1 MKLVNTLSL
10 LSLALTSTLHAR
22 DKEPFELLQRS
33 LIQAMAEKE
42 MCKSKRCGERPGLF
56 NLEEFDRSY
65 NQRITQIR
73 KYNTCILDCDGKS
86 VPVALDKYILLKNE
100 SQHCEKYLPT
110 PVKLFFQEKHLAQ
123 YNQDVSKNEFYTKN
137 PQAEAGIIVKLEKR
151 HKLCKDVLD
160 GKFDKEMHASY
171 LKQLKSCEVS
181 LKKHGSEPGAIKVL
195 DEINTFLNQ
204 RKTPT
209 RTLSSLGSDV
219 IMVDKKI
226 KLCNDQLASINS
238 NIQTKSIDQTS
249 RAKTKTQEYDL
260 QGGGHPLT
268 LQPLLDR

>member
-1 MKLVNTLSL
+1 MKLINTFSL
-10 LSLALTSTLHAR
+10 LSLTLTSALHAR

-33 LIQAMAEKE
+33 LIQASAEKE
-42 MCKSKRCGERPGLF
+42 MCKSKKCGERPGLF
-56 NLEEFDRSY
+56 NLEEQDRSY

-73 KYNTCILDCDGKS
+73 KYNSCIVECDAKA

-100 SQHCEKYLPT
+100 SQHCEKYLPS
-110 PVKLFFQEKHLAQ
+110 PVKAFFNEKYLAQ
-123 YNQDVSKNEFYTKN
+123 YNKDVSNDEWYSKY

-151 HKLCKDVLD
+151 HALCKDVLE

-171 LKQLKSCEVS
+171 LKQLKSCEVA
-181 LKKHGSEPGAIKVL
+181 LRKHRNVPGAMKVL

-219 IMVDKKI
+219 VMVDRKI
-226 KLCNDQLASINS
+226 KVCNDELASINS
-238 NIQTKSIDQTS
+238 NIQIKSVDQTS
-249 RAKTKTQEYDL
+249 RTKTKTQEYDL
-260 QGGGHPLT
+260 PGGGHPLIY
-268 LQPLLDR
+268 QPLLER